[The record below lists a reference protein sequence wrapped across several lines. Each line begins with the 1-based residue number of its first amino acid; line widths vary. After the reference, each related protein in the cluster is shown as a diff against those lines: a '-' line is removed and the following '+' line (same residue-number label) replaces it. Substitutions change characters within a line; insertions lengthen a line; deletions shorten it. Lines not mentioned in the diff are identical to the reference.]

1 MDRRQS
7 TETRD
12 GQVFTVTRLPKDPR
26 LQPAATRERA
36 LWNKLTAPQKA
47 AYIARRKRLARKRR
61 RRKQR

>member
-12 GQVFTVTRLPKDPR
+12 GQTFTVTRLPQDPR
-26 LQPAATRERA
+26 LEPAATRKRA

-47 AYIARRKRLARKRR
+47 AHIRKRKQRAKRKRR
-61 RRKQR
+61 SAS